1 MLVEDLYSS
10 SNDETH
16 YIIFI
21 LDHVNPKDSYY
32 NADFKGAKF
41 IWTEDLDLDNTII
54 FRAKIEKLGWTKRW
68 NTKPDLDVSGG
79 PFT

>member
-10 SNDETH
+10 FHDDTH

-21 LDHVNPKDSYY
+21 RDHVNPKDPYY

-41 IWTEDLDLDNTII
+41 NWTEDLDLDNTII
-54 FRAKIEKLGWTKRW
+54 FRTKVEKPGWTKRW
-68 NTKPDLDVSGG
+68 NTKPDLDVSGA
-79 PFT
+79 PFK